1 MTTLTLVEERLRNFL
16 IDRAR
21 TAHAGNPET
30 ATMTYQD
37 LAGALD
43 PDGDFGLKQ
52 GAPRFTR
59 LIRALF
65 HMNSYEVEKGRP
77 MVGALAVS
85 KTTGDSGSG
94 FAGQAREL
102 GFLVPRDDEGE
113 KEFWQTQLDQAIEHW
128 SGNHEDNGL
137 PDAQFA
143 AIMTELSTIKKT
155 LQHHLHSPAAS

>member
-94 FAGQAREL
+94 FAGLGREL
-102 GFLVPRDDEGE
+102 GFPVPKDEEGE
-113 KEFWQTQLDQAIEHW
+113 KKFWQAQLDQAIEHW
-128 SGNHEDNGL
+128 SGNHEDNGR
-137 PDAQFA
+137 PDDQFA
-143 AIMTELSTIKKT
+143 AILTELRTIRKT
-155 LQHHLHSPAAS
+155 LQELVHDQAAS

>member
-65 HMNSYEVEKGRP
+65 HMNSYEVENGRP

-85 KTTGDSGSG
+85 KTTGDSASG
-94 FAGQAREL
+94 FTGLGREL
-102 GFLVPRDDEGE
+102 GFLVPRADDGGH
-113 KEFWQTQLDQAIEHW
+113 EFCRTQHDDGIE
-128 SGNHEDNGL
+128 
-137 PDAQFA
+137 
-143 AIMTELSTIKKT
+143 
-155 LQHHLHSPAAS
+155 